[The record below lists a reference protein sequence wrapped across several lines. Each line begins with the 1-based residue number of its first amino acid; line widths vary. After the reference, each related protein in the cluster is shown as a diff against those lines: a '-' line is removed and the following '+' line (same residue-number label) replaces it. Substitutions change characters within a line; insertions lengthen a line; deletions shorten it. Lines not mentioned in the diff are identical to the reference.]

1 MGVSKRVGY
10 QGEPGAYSEMATDAL
25 EAGAESVPCRN
36 LTDVFG
42 QVDAG
47 DLDGG
52 VVPVENSLASSIG
65 ETYDLLL
72 HFDLVVTGE
81 VIVPIDHCLL
91 AAPGTSLDAVKR
103 VMSHP
108 QALAQCQTYL
118 NSLAAEQVP
127 YYDTAGAA
135 KDISQSDITDA
146 AAIASSHAGDIYGLE
161 VLASGIQ
168 SMEENFTRFYRI
180 EKNPRPRD
188 GKSKTVLAFSLPH
201 QPGSLF
207 MALSSFACRSLN
219 LTRIES
225 RPIKRHP
232 WEYVF
237 YLEFEG
243 HTEDCKV
250 ESALAELESKA
261 SMFRVLGSFTSQG
274 RRDQ

>member
-1 MGVSKRVGY
+1 
-10 QGEPGAYSEMATDAL
+10 MATNTL
-25 EAGAESVPCRN
+25 ETGAECVPCRN

-47 DLDGG
+47 DLDSG

-72 HFDLVVTGE
+72 HFDLVITGE
-81 VIVPIDHCLL
+81 IILPIDHCLL
-91 AAPGTSLDAVKR
+91 ATPGTTLDAVQR

-108 QALAQCQTYL
+108 QALAQCHTYL
-118 NSLAAEQVP
+118 NSLPVEQVP

-135 KDISQSDITDA
+135 KDIRQSNITDA
-146 AAIASSHAGDIYGLE
+146 AAVASSHAADIYGLE
-161 VLASGIQ
+161 ILASGIQ

-180 EKNPRPRD
+180 EKHPRPRE

-207 MALSSFACRSLN
+207 MAMSSFACRSLN

-243 HTEDCKV
+243 HTEDWQV
-250 ESALAELESKA
+250 ESALEELESKA
-261 SMFRVLGSFTSQG
+261 SMLRVLGSFQSNG
-274 RRDQ
+274 RREQ